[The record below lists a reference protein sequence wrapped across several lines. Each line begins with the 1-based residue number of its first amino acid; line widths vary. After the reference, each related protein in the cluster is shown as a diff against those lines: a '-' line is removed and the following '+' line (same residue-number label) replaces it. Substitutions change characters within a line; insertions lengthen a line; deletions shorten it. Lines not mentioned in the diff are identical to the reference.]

1 VTELRITR
9 ADLDAAVARGT
20 ITPAQAD
27 ALWGAW
33 SRARTAVPA
42 VAPRFSVTHVLYYLG
57 GTIAIGAMSLFMNHG
72 WERFGPWGLLAI
84 VVVYAAAASSPSSAA
99 SASRPASATC
109 PAACSG
115 TA

>member
-1 VTELRITR
+1 
-9 ADLDAAVARGT
+9 
-20 ITPAQAD
+20 
-27 ALWGAW
+27 
-33 SRARTAVPA
+33 VPA
-42 VAPRFSVTHVLYYLG
+42 AAPRFSVPHALYYPG
-57 GTIAIGAMSLFMNHG
+57 GTIAIGAMSSFLNLG
-72 WERFGPWGLLAI
+72 WERFRPRGLLAI